1 MIPRFPSSRSSL
13 LTKRFIQTKTLARTF
28 REIPEVLEFYE
39 GQVSLP
45 VTQLEPLISQVAF
58 IQSSQ
63 KSNNIGAAEL
73 FADKR
78 FLQLLTQ
85 AASDMGSCDSNTL
98 SRFAVAIA
106 NLSIPRGGCQEV
118 VDLARSI
125 SEVACKRTNAFSPAT
140 LSNLVFGLAT
150 RGVSD
155 PQFVEFAKIESLKT
169 MQDFTPENAIM
180 LLEGFRR
187 MNVFDRELTD
197 NIVERLTDEVDRF
210 TARDIVNCV
219 VVFSKLSLGRGFLL
233 RRLTK
238 VSFENLS
245 AFNQAQLVKLFGGLA
260 RLRFTTTKSVDAFL
274 ESIEASNLNKL
285 SPNLL
290 AEVLF
295 SVAMSN
301 YTGGS
306 ETVNRIAD
314 VACQTYDDMSLTGLV
329 DLAWALMALEASQHR
344 ESLKLILNKI
354 YSTPA
359 PSNRGILL
367 KALEVTNG
375 AAIEYPGLVKKDSV
389 SAQWRSAM
397 DDAEKLELNRFENAR
412 LHSEILALVESIVPT
427 TEGVLMDKIT
437 LQRASQVEGLY
448 RVDFYDSE
456 KNLAID
462 IDTLARPSTLL
473 LKHRHLMTEGVA
485 VVGLNYWETRRFKN
499 FEEQQAYLKS
509 RIKKALSSR

>member
-1 MIPRFPSSRSSL
+1 MLSRFPPSRYCTS
-13 LTKRFIQTKTLARTF
+13 TRRFIQTKTLARTF
-28 REIPEVLEFYE
+28 RDIQDVLEFYD
-39 GQVSLP
+39 GQVALP
-45 VTQLEPLISQVAF
+45 VTQLEPLISQIAF
-58 IQSSQ
+58 IQASQ
-63 KSNNIGAAEL
+63 KSNQGRPDDV

-78 FLQLLTQ
+78 FLKLLLQ
-85 AASDMGSCDSNTL
+85 ASSDMSSCDSSTL
-98 SRFAVAIA
+98 SRFASAIA
-106 NLSIPRGGCQEV
+106 NISIPRGGCQEI

-125 SEVACKRTNAFSPAT
+125 SEVACKRTNAFSPST
-140 LSNLVFGLAT
+140 LSSLVFGLAT

-155 PQFVEFAKIESLKT
+155 PQFIEFVKIESLKM

-197 NIVERLTDEVDRF
+197 NVVERLTDEVDRF

-219 VVFSKLSLGRGFLL
+219 GVFSKLSLGRGFLL

-245 AFNQAQLVKLFGGLA
+245 AFNQGQLVKLFGGLA
-260 RLRFTTTKSVDAFL
+260 RLRFTTTQSVDALL
-274 ESIEASNLNKL
+274 EALEGGDLRKL
-285 SPNLL
+285 SANQF

-306 ETVNRIAD
+306 GTVNLVAD
-314 VACQTYDDMSLTGLV
+314 LACEKIDSLSLTGLV
-329 DLAWALMALEASQHR
+329 DLAWALMTLESSQHR
-344 ESLKLILNKI
+344 EALKMILTKI
-354 YSTPA
+354 YSVPA
-359 PSNRGILL
+359 PSNRAILL

-375 AAIEYPGLVKKDSV
+375 VAIEYPGLIKKDMV
-389 SAQWRSAM
+389 SGQWKSAM
-397 DDAEKLELNRFENAR
+397 DDAEKLEMNRFENAR
-412 LHSEILALVESIVPT
+412 LHSEILALVESIQPAS
-427 TEGVLMDKIT
+427 EGVLMDKIT

-448 RVDFYDSE
+448 RADFYDAE

-462 IDTLARPSTLL
+462 IDTLARPTTLV